1 MVIGSAVDG
10 VRRQSF
16 EWPFKATSQNF
27 FVCVDKSKYKSI
39 VVRHVNG

>member
-1 MVIGSAVDG
+1 MVFDG
-10 VRRQSF
+10 RVSSG
-16 EWPFKATSQNF
+16 PFRATRQNF